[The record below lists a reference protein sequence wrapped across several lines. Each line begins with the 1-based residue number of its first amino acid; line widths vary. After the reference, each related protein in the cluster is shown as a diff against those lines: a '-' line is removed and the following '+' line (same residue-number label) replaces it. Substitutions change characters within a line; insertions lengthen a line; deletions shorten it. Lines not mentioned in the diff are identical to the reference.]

1 MDRTKFY
8 GAVRTSLFGGKLSQS
23 NVDGMTVILDEF
35 EAQQIPLDHAA
46 YMLATAFHET
56 ASHMQPVMETRRPS
70 EEANPSVD
78 QAIARLE
85 SSWKAGK
92 LPWVKSAYWRKNA
105 KGRSYL
111 GRGLPQL
118 THEANYRKIGDL
130 LGVDLVNSPDLALDP
145 SIAVKIMILGMTK
158 GVFTGKDMGDYLDGI
173 DEGDAEDLREYT
185 NARYVVNG
193 KDRAADIGRIAIKME
208 TALKSAGY

>member
-1 MDRTKFY
+1 MNRSAFY
-8 GAVRTSLFGGKLSQS
+8 SAVRASLFGGSLTQSQ
-23 NVDGMTVILDEF
+23 VDGMNVILDEF
-35 EAQQIPLDHAA
+35 ETQKIQLDFAA

-56 ASHMQPVMETRRPS
+56 ARHMQPVMETRQPHEDS
-70 EEANPSVD
+70 NPTVD

-92 LPWVKSAYWRKNA
+92 LPWVKTAYWRKNG

-118 THEANYRKIGDL
+118 THEANYAKMGPL
-130 LGVDLVNSPDLALDP
+130 VGADLVNNPELALDP
-145 SIAVKIMILGMTK
+145 KIAVKIMIVGMTK
-158 GVFTGKDMGDYLDGI
+158 GVFTGKDMGDYLDGV

-193 KDRAADIGRIAIKME
+193 KDRALDIGKIAIKME
-208 TALKSAGY
+208 SALKYAGY

>member
-1 MDRTKFY
+1 MDRSAFY
-8 GAVRTSLFGGKLSQS
+8 AAVRTSLFGGKLSQS
-23 NVDGMTVILDEF
+23 HVDGLNVILDEF
-35 EAQQIPLDHAA
+35 VAQSIPLDQAA

-70 EEANPSVD
+70 ETANPSVD
-78 QAIARLE
+78 TAIARLE

-105 KGRSYL
+105 QGRSYL

-118 THEANYRKIGDL
+118 THEANYRKIGRQ
-130 LGVDLVNSPDLALDP
+130 LGVDLVGNPDLALDP

-173 DEGDAEDLREYT
+173 DESDAEDLREYT

-193 KDRAADIGRIAIKME
+193 KDRAADIGKLALKFE
-208 TALKSAGY
+208 AALKSAGY